1 MLRFVSDIY
10 CDLILRFAKTINSAS
25 ATLFQAKLSPWAKGA
40 ARKPGAPSEGRAE
53 EPEVEPK
60 KLEWIMTPELKLAV
74 RFAETRLSDLIC
86 QNEVLALEFDAY
98 GKNTIT
104 QHGLSPDAFVQMAYQ
119 AAYFSLYGRLESQYE
134 PAMVK
139 GFLHGRT
146 EAIRSVTPASS
157 AFVKLFFSDAS
168 PRQKMDALRTAC
180 KAHTELTKA
189 CLKGLGQD
197 RIMYAMYCLAQ
208 RKDAGGEASDG
219 SESDEGPASGPP
231 PLPAVFRDPGWAD
244 LGHSTL
250 STSNCGNPSLRLFG
264 FGAVVPDG
272 YGIGYIIKDD
282 SIAFVASSKHRQ
294 TQRFL
299 DALEAYFLETRRMLR
314 QLHQDS
320 NRKPNATFVDHHV
333 GEVDARTGKPLSHVK
348 ANGSV
353 DLTAPSPVDPDNG
366 YTFYGLDDDVQRLL
380 DGQRVAPGQRA
391 RVIPTGTRIETV
403 ELA

>member
-1 MLRFVSDIY
+1 
-10 CDLILRFAKTINSAS
+10 
-25 ATLFQAKLSPWAKGA
+25 
-40 ARKPGAPSEGRAE
+40 
-53 EPEVEPK
+53 
-60 KLEWIMTPELKLAV
+60 
-74 RFAETRLSDLIC
+74 
-86 QNEVLALEFDAY
+86 
-98 GKNTIT
+98 
-104 QHGLSPDAFVQMAYQ
+104 MAYQ

-146 EAIRSVTPASS
+146 EAIRAVTPESS
-157 AFVKLFFSDAS
+157 EFVHLFFSDAS
-168 PRQKMDALRTAC
+168 PRQKMDALRKAC
-180 KAHTELTKA
+180 KQHTELTKA

-208 RKDAGGEASDG
+208 RKDAGEASSDG
-219 SESDEGPASGPP
+219 SGSESEDGAGGGSTKP
-231 PLPAVFRDPGWAD
+231 PLPAIFRDPGWAD

-272 YGIGYIIKDD
+272 YGIGYIIKSD

-299 DALEAYFLETRRMLR
+299 DALEAFFLEARRMLK
-314 QLHQDS
+314 QLHQDA

-333 GEVDARTGKPLSHVK
+333 GEVDARTGLPLSHVR

-353 DLTAPSPVDPDNG
+353 EEATSPVEGRDNG
-366 YTFYGLDDDVQRLL
+366 YNFYGTEDDIQKLL
-380 DGQRVAPGQRA
+380 EGQRVGPGQRA
-391 RVIPTGTRIETV
+391 RVVPTGTRIETV
-403 ELA
+403 ELS